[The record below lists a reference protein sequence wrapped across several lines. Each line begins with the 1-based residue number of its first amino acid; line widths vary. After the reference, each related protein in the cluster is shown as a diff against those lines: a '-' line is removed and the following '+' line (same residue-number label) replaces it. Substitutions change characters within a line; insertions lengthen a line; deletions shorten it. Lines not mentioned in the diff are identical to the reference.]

1 MNSSADRSPTHYGA
15 LDGLRGLAAIL
26 VILSHTSNVGLY
38 LVPGLDFRGGGKP
51 GVFLFF
57 LLSAF
62 LLALQLIRKG
72 WSAFRP
78 SALKHYWMR
87 RILRIYP
94 LYFLYLLMAVLST
107 FAFAKLL
114 HKPGNGLPFPLDMTG
129 MIRHLCLLEG
139 REITWSIAVEFKFY
153 FLLPF
158 LAALYILFDRRHVL
172 ITLIVTGVLT
182 VLSQYFYP
190 QAETLGNDTRVGP
203 YLPVFLLG
211 IFLASIQFRTDTR
224 WVLNARFLRALEL
237 TAWVALGVITFM
249 MPAVFS
255 AAVRPVEHSHFH
267 KFLIQ
272 YALLWSVVLF
282 AAVNGGGLIGRLC
295 SLRFLRF
302 SGMISFGLYL
312 FHPVFLIL
320 AKHFRFGSITG
331 AWFVLLSAFLTATVS
346 YYVIEKPCLKSRGS
360 TT

>member
-1 MNSSADRSPTHYGA
+1 MSASLDRSPTHYGA

-26 VILSHTSNVGLY
+26 VILSHTSNVGLF

-62 LLALQLIRKG
+62 LLALQILRKG
-72 WSAFRP
+72 WNAFRP
-78 SALKHYWMR
+78 VALKHYWMR

-94 LYFLYLLMAVLST
+94 LYFLYLLTAVLST
-107 FAFAKLL
+107 VAFAKLL
-114 HKPGNGLPFPLDMTG
+114 NKPGNGIPFPLDLIG
-129 MIRHLCLLEG
+129 LVRHLCLLEG

-158 LAALYILFDRRHVL
+158 FAALYILFERRHVS
-172 ITLIVTGVLT
+172 ITLLLT
-182 VLSQYFYP
+182 VCLMILSQYFYP
-190 QAETLGNDTRVGP
+190 QADTLGNDTRVGP
-203 YLPVFLLG
+203 YLPVFLVG
-211 IFLASIQFRTDTR
+211 VFLAAIQLKVDTKWGLSANTR
-224 WVLNARFLRALEL
+224 RILEL
-237 TAWVALGVITFM
+237 AGWAALAVIVCL
-249 MPAVFS
+249 MPAVYSLFVGNV
-255 AAVRPVEHSHFH
+255 AHSHFH

-272 YALLWSVVLF
+272 YSLLWGVVLF
-282 AAVNGGGLIGRLC
+282 AAVNCDGLICRLC
-295 SLRFLRF
+295 SLRVLRF

-320 AKHFRFGSITG
+320 AKHFRFGSVSG

-346 YYVIEKPCLKSRGS
+346 YYVIEKPCLKSPGS
-360 TT
+360 T